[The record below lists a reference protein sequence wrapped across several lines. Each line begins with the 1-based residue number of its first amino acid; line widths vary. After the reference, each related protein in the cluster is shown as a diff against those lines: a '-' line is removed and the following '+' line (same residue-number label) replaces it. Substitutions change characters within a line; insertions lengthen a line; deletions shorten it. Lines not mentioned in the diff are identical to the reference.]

1 MATEAQRRAVERY
14 DAENTRQIK
23 MKLNIKT
30 DADILQ
36 WLDAQDNKQGA
47 IKQAIRDKIGK
58 KMEG

>member
-1 MATEAQRRAVERY
+1 MASEARRRANQKY
-14 DAENTRQIK
+14 DQQNTRQVM

-36 WLDAQDNKQGA
+36 WLDAQGNKQGA

>member
-36 WLDAQDNKQGA
+36 WLDAQENKQGA
-47 IKQAIRDKIGK
+47 IKAAIRKEIGE

>member
-1 MATEAQRRAVERY
+1 MASEAQRRAVERY

-36 WLDAQDNKQGA
+36 WLDAQENKQGA
-47 IKQAIRDKIGK
+47 IKEAIRDKIGK

>member
-1 MATEAQRRAVERY
+1 MASEAQRRAVERY